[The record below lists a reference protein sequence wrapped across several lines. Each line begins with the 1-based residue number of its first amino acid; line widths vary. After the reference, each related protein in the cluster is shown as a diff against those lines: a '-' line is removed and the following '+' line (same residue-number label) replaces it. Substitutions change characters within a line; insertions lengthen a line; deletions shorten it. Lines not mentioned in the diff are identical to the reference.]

1 MKRYYFCKA
10 RTSLLKSVLVLF
22 VMMAA
27 VAAKAQDATTT
38 YNFRSLPTIDSL
50 LFAGDATNWTLV
62 TEGTSKYFANA
73 TVLGTYHGEK
83 DADADIN
90 DFRKYFFKLDIGGS
104 EPQSYAGL
112 WFGKYYT
119 TGKGYRAFGTFPA
132 GKNQLR
138 FYTNRLGLW
147 AGGAAFAI
155 DNLKGGQTIE
165 IVTRSAK
172 TANYLIPSNVTITS
186 GFAEISSDQVSK
198 DVTNTGTIAAD
209 GACVFYATNGIYVYT
224 ITIKDADGNVVTAI
238 TAPAIAKAAK
248 ASAKGVFNLQG
259 QRVADDATSLPNGI
273 YIVNGKKVLKK

>member
-38 YNFRSLPTIDSL
+38 YNFRSLPAIDSL

-73 TVLGTYHGEK
+73 TVLGTYH
-83 DADADIN
+83 ADADIN

-112 WFGKYYT
+112 WFGKYYV
-119 TGKGYRAFGTFPA
+119 TGTGYRAFGTYPA

-138 FYTNRLGLW
+138 FYNNRLGLW

-186 GFAEISSDQVSK
+186 GFAEITSDQVNK

-209 GACVFYATNGIYVYT
+209 GACVFYATNGIYVYS
-224 ITIKDADGNVVTAI
+224 ITIKDANGKVVTAI
-238 TAPAIAKAAK
+238 TAPAIAKAMK
-248 ASAKGVFNLQG
+248 AAAKGVYNIKG
-259 QRVADDATSLPNGI
+259 QRVANDVKSLPNGL
-273 YIVNGKKVLKK
+273 YIVDGKKVVKQ

>member
-38 YNFRSLPTIDSL
+38 YNFRSLPAIDSL

-165 IVTRSAK
+165 IVTRAAK
-172 TANYLIPSNVTITS
+172 AENYLLTSNVTVTG
-186 GFAEISSDQVSK
+186 GFTTLTSDQINK

-209 GACVFYATNGIYVYT
+209 GACVFYATNGIYIYT
-224 ITIKDADGNVVTAI
+224 ITIKDANGNVVTAI
-238 TAPAIAKAAK
+238 DAPTIAKAMK
-248 ASAKGVFNLQG
+248 AAAKGVYNIKG
-259 QRVADDATSLPNGI
+259 QRVANDVKSLPNGL
-273 YIVNGKKVLKK
+273 YIVDGKKVVKQ